1 MAANNKNQKSVDRIM
16 HPIMG
21 GKVGIRDL
29 MTDEGLR
36 GYIDF
41 GPYDYITKQA
51 LAGVTP
57 SSTILV
63 LTLDTTSSDLYT
75 LSGPELAVINTYT
88 RYPNFVA
95 IVTGSGQ
102 QFFDIFPIYTGIV
115 GAFTEIKVQLHAD
128 GAGNNAE
135 STVVQF
141 S

>member
-1 MAANNKNQKSVDRIM
+1 MAANNKNQKAVDRLLY
-16 HPIMG
+16 PIEG
-21 GKVGIRDL
+21 GKIAVRDL

-36 GYIDF
+36 NYIDF

-51 LAGVTP
+51 LSGLNP

-63 LTLDTTSSDLYT
+63 LTLNTTSPDLYT

-115 GAFTEIKVQLHAD
+115 GAFTEVKVQLHAD

-135 STVVQF
+135 DTVVQF